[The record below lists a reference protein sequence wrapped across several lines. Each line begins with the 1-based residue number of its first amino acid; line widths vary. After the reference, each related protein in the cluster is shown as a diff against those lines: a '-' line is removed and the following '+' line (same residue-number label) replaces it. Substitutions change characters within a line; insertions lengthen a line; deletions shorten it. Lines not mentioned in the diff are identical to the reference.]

1 MEVVPTKWLH
11 DTKKKCYWPPWKST
25 TKLQAAVKGR
35 VDHNSEYE
43 VHSVRVLCETGKFL
57 NYREA

>member
-25 TKLQAAVKGR
+25 TKIQAAVKGR
-35 VDHNSEYE
+35 VDHKSEYE
-43 VHSVRVLCETGKFL
+43 VHSVRVSVKQ
-57 NYREA
+57 ASS